1 MTERRSVKKTDAWKK
16 SVMDGFEI
24 IALEQWNENLEFFDL
39 YRMVEGKLT
48 YQELSEVAPHFSDIQ
63 SVLDGVGIPTFLRHY
78 DIVGT
83 ILKGMTGILGQMQDK
98 FHVTD
103 TGEVA
108 ESEFVRYK
116 NDKLREM
123 LSEVIQN
130 SINLRLAQ
138 AGFDK
143 DKNDFA
149 SPEEQQQYI
158 EQLRE
163 AQKSFS
169 PKDTIDSTKKTFK
182 TIGIRWGEGTLERDK
197 ERFDIPF
204 LDKENFKDFFI
215 SGRCFR
221 HFRIGYDDYKPEIW
235 SARTAFFS
243 KEVDAK
249 LVHKGEYA
257 GNLSYMTPSQVIR
270 THGHLIPTDI
280 QKKILGGNPDWK
292 DSMGAGY
299 ASGSIEEAIGS
310 NFNKVARVP
319 FSGYHDYN
327 MYLGL
332 QEETGIPLGVQTL
345 FNDDGT
351 TTTRDRFLPRMA
363 GDVRGSSYGSY
374 ARILRDDFE
383 HRDDLCMVTEV
394 YFRAYDLHGYLTY
407 PDEYGTMVTEEV
419 TEDILPE
426 FLKENKIKQSYKE
439 SFVEIIKDFEPNTLK
454 WVYRPYVYKG
464 IKLQCGMLN
473 EPQYLQCEK
482 WEHQIKGDSEFD
494 VYLPVSGF
502 IGESIS
508 KKIEPYQAQYNLCM
522 NQVYSLLEKEIGIFF
537 LMDVGMIPSQYAEW
551 GDAGDAFMAMRNI
564 AKQTGI
570 LPSASSP
577 DKQGNQTPHNHIAA
591 YDLSNTSQI
600 SNRVKMAEFTQM
612 KAYEVVGMNQT
623 ILKQPTKYET
633 AEGVKQSQEAGYAQ
647 LSEIY
652 DDYNLFLKSSKELQ
666 LSVAQYAQS
675 NNKDL
680 SLYYTKS
687 DGSIEFLKESDPEFP
702 LRRLGLIATMDS
714 GKRKELEQFKSYILN
729 TNTLATDTIEIAKL
743 ISSDAMVE
751 AVEIARNSQQRRE
764 EREDMIRAQEQQTA
778 QQTIQAQKEIEEAKI
793 KSQENRDEMDRRSK
807 ILIAQINSLGR
818 AADKQSDE
826 QGIRNINDASKQA
839 LELNK
844 FNLDKDLALEKMKME
859 DRKMTNDQ
867 DLKMRKLAL
876 DAKEL
881 EERVKDRQS
890 KEYVATINKN

>member
-1 MTERRSVKKTDAWKK
+1 MLRPPPGKK
-16 SVMDGFEI
+16 SVMDGFEM
-24 IALEQWNENLEFFDL
+24 IAIEQWNENLQFFDL

-83 ILKGMTGILGQMQDK
+83 ILKGMTGILTQMQDK

-103 TGEVA
+103 TGEIA
-108 ESEFVRYK
+108 ESEFLRYK
-116 NDKLREM
+116 NDKIREM
-123 LSEVIQN
+123 LSQVIQN
-130 SINLRLAQ
+130 SIDIRLAQ
-138 AGFDK
+138 AGYDK
-143 DKNDFA
+143 DKNDFS

-158 EQLRE
+158 DQLRE

-182 TIGIRWGEGTLERDK
+182 TIGIRWGEGTLDRDK

-204 LDKENFKDFFI
+204 LDKENFKDFFT

-221 HFRIGYDDYKPEIW
+221 HFRVGYDDYKPEVW
-235 SARTAFFS
+235 SARTVFFS

-249 LVHKGEYA
+249 LVHKGEYV
-257 GNLSYMTPSQVIR
+257 GNLSYLTPSQVIR
-270 THGHLIPTDI
+270 THGHLIPTDT

-292 DSMGAGY
+292 SYTSGGY
-299 ASGSIEEAIGS
+299 ATGSIDEAINS
-310 NFNKVARVP
+310 NFNKQARVP

-363 GDVRGSSYGSY
+363 GDIQGSSYGLH
-374 ARILRDDFE
+374 AKMLRDEFD

-394 YFRAYDLHGYLTY
+394 YFRAYDLYGYLTY
-407 PDEYGTMVTEEV
+407 PDDYGTMVTEEV
-419 TEDILPE
+419 TEDILPQ
-426 FLKENKIKQSYKE
+426 FLKDNNIKQTYKE
-439 SFVEIIKDFEPNTLK
+439 SFVDIINEFEPNTLK

-464 IKLQCGMLN
+464 IKIQCDMLT
-473 EPQYLQCEK
+473 EPLYLQCEK

-494 VYLPVSGF
+494 VFLPVSGF
-502 IGESIS
+502 ISESIA

-577 DKQGNQTPHNHIAA
+577 DRQGNNTPHNHIAA

-600 SNRVKMAEFTQM
+600 SNRVKMAEFTQN
-612 KAYEVVGMNQT
+612 KAYEAVGMNRS
-623 ILKQPTKYET
+623 ILGQPTTYET

-652 DDYNLFLKSSKELQ
+652 NDYNLFLKSSKELH

-687 DGSIEFLKESDPEFP
+687 DGSIEFLKESDPDFP

-714 GKRKELEQFKSYILN
+714 GKRKELEQFKSYILS

-764 EREDMIRAQEQQTA
+764 EREDAIRAQQQA
-778 QQTIQAQKEIEEAKI
+778 SQEQTIKAQKEIADAQI
-793 KSQENRDEMDRRSK
+793 KSQENEREMDRRAK
-807 ILIAQINSLGR
+807 ILIAEINALGR
-818 AADKQSDE
+818 AADKESNE
-826 QGIRNINDASKQA
+826 YGFRNIKEASDQA
-839 LELNK
+839 LKQNQ
-844 FNLDKDLALEKMKME
+844 FNFDKDMAVDKMKME
-859 DRKMTNDQ
+859 DKKMTDQ
-867 DLKMRKLAL
+867 RDIRMKELAL
-876 DAKEL
+876 KAREL
-881 EERVKDRQS
+881 DERSKDRQS
-890 KEYVATINKN
+890 KEYVAAINKN